1 MSGVSMSDGDA
12 TTRWLNRIALTL
24 PWIILSLAGCAGP
37 VHFNVSPA
45 ELSVEPSSAVV
56 AAGSTT
62 AFTAAFALGSP
73 EVTSLTWSVIPANGG
88 TITNEGVYT
97 ASATAGLYT
106 VVATWTSDNAALGGA
121 ISGSAKVE
129 VLPVPQIDAELDP
142 NFVQASGTIQTNGA
156 IQNSVIAGQPVP
168 SENSTDPNG
177 DIQVRSGFTPP
188 VPCAGSNI
196 SCQ

>member
-1 MSGVSMSDGDA
+1 
-12 TTRWLNRIALTL
+12 
-24 PWIILSLAGCAGP
+24 
-37 VHFNVSPA
+37 
-45 ELSVEPSSAVV
+45 
-56 AAGSTT
+56 
-62 AFTAAFALGSP
+62 
-73 EVTSLTWSVIPANGG
+73 
-88 TITNEGVYT
+88 
-97 ASATAGLYT
+97 
-106 VVATWTSDNAALGGA
+106 
-121 ISGSAKVE
+121 

-142 NFVQASGTIQTNGA
+142 NFVQASGAIQTNGA